1 MYWCKR
7 IKDLR
12 VDADLTIAELAEK
25 LDISARTISRYEKG
39 ISEPTVSV
47 LIKLCLI
54 YNVSIDYICG
64 IKDTTEITEKGIKEK
79 LTNATENLLKL
90 INDL

>member
-12 VDADLTIAELAEK
+12 IDSEFTIAELAKK
-25 LDISARTISRYEKG
+25 LDISPRTMSRYEKG
-39 ISEPTVSV
+39 TSEPTISV

-79 LTNATENLLKL
+79 LTDATENLLKL